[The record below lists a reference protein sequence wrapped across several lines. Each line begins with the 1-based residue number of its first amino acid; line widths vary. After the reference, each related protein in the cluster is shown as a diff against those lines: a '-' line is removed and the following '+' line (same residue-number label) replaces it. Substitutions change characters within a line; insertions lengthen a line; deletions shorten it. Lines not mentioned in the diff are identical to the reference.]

1 MVPAIQHGEAGGQ
14 LDRIYYHHT
23 VRPNGVESTIYRFP
37 DDREAKHNSSLWIF
51 YYQAKLLF
59 GTSRN
64 VEAGFAATLS
74 WLGSCGFEVFIGD
87 IGDKDYYDIGN
98 LAAEKRFE
106 VGTSGCILP
115 TLAVELPALSGHW

>member
-1 MVPAIQHGEAGGQ
+1 MQ
-14 LDRIYYHHT
+14 
-23 VRPNGVESTIYRFP
+23 STIYRFP

-64 VEAGFAATLS
+64 VEASFAATLG
-74 WLGSCGFEVFIGD
+74 WPGFYGFQVFIGD

-98 LAAEKRFE
+98 LAVEIRFE
-106 VGTSGCILP
+106 LGTSGCIIP
-115 TLAVELPALSGHW
+115 TLAVELPAVSGHR